1 MPSTYTTSLGDSIL
15 GGIGQM
21 FQNCAVFLR
30 NVRPSPGISF
40 CVCLLNSHFRK
51 ICSCFVELSILGV
64 MIIEQ
69 SLQRHLWDPDLFFP
83 YFVHA
88 FPHEGQI
95 MCLIIPSSEITLF
108 KEDISRIYLDPSMVF
123 RLFYQLFLSTLYLVS
138 NNIKPLFTLYL
149 SG

>member
-1 MPSTYTTSLGDSIL
+1 
-15 GGIGQM
+15 
-21 FQNCAVFLR
+21 
-30 NVRPSPGISF
+30 
-40 CVCLLNSHFRK
+40 
-51 ICSCFVELSILGV
+51 

-149 SG
+149 SE